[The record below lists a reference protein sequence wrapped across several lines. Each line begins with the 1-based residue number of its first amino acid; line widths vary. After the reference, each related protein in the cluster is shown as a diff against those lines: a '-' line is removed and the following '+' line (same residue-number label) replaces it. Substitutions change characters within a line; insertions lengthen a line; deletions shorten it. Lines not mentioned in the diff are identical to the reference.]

1 MENYGEKT
9 TRRTDDGKVLEGRAG
24 LVVAVALGVVTL
36 VLAVLQW
43 LLLPDQV
50 VTHFG
55 VTGEVNGWSP
65 KWFPVLLST
74 GLGLIGSVWLG
85 SSRGKTGL
93 LLAVIGVVVGIID
106 LVVNVLVF

>member
-1 MENYGEKT
+1 MDGYGEKT
-9 TRRTDDGKVLEGRAG
+9 TRRNGGKVLEGRAG
-24 LVVAVALGVVTL
+24 LAVAVALGATSL

-43 LLLPDQV
+43 FLLPDQV

-74 GLGLIGSVWLG
+74 GLGLFGSVWLG
-85 SSRGKTGL
+85 LSREKTGL
-93 LLAVIGVVVGIID
+93 LLAGIGVAVGIID
-106 LVVNVLVF
+106 LVVNVFVF